1 MKKIEK
7 IDIVGGQ
14 LTFEQRIE
22 LGRIISSGGDNA
34 QALLDVMRCL
44 HGVEVN
50 FSNREE
56 LKWYIIYF
64 EEVLKGIA
72 FWVEQEKRLKYEPTP
87 EELQAGIEQMT
98 KNIGEYAT
106 LLAIAQAYKRDP
118 DEVLDWKY
126 GKVFGILL
134 ADFEKAKF
142 QRSLQG
148 VYERKCKVN
157 NRMGS
162 WRQKR

>member
-1 MKKIEK
+1 MEKVKK

-22 LGRIISSGGDNA
+22 LGRIISSGCDSA
-34 QALLDVMRCL
+34 QALRDVMRCL
-44 HGVEVN
+44 HGVEVD
-50 FSNREE
+50 FSKKEE
-56 LKWYIIYF
+56 LKWHIIYF

-87 EELQAGIEQMT
+87 EELQAGILQMT

-106 LLAIAQAYKRDP
+106 LLAIAQAYNRDP

-142 QRSLQG
+142 QRRLQS
-148 VYERKCKVN
+148 VYERK
-157 NRMGS
+157 NRIGR